1 MNLHRFHSIA
11 AVSAFI
17 FLSTTPL
24 VRAQGM
30 THGQSLAPFARLEM
44 PGEYVWFP
52 EISPAGPVVIVVSLT
67 EQILSVYRNGVR
79 IGRSTISSGKAGH
92 HTPTGVFTILQK
104 NVKHTSTLFK
114 GASMPYME
122 RLTWRGI
129 AMHGGNLPGHPASHG
144 CVRLPLDF
152 AQQLYGVTSD
162 GTTVIITDNKA
173 KQAKLIEPG
182 FIYEGVPENA
192 APPGDAF
199 WLPEKSP
206 AGPVSIVLSSSGTSY
221 IYRNGIEIG
230 RSPVGGLGKVKG
242 TFVYSALASLD
253 SEGSCNWLPTIG
265 TGGLAPNI
273 KDLLKQVVMD
283 PMFSSNVH
291 RLITSGTNLI
301 LTDAPAE
308 SSTSG
313 DDAIDIL
320 TTSDTP

>member
-1 MNLHRFHSIA
+1 MHLKRLRFIIA
-11 AVSAFI
+11 LSAFVS
-17 FLSTTPL
+17 LSTTPL

-30 THGQSLAPFARLEM
+30 THGQSLAAFARLET

-152 AQQLYGVTSD
+152 AQKLYEVTSD

-173 KQAKLIEPG
+173 KPVKAIKAG
-182 FIYEGVPENA
+182 FVFEGTPENPP
-192 APPGDAF
+192 PPGDAF

-206 AGPVSIVLSSSGTSY
+206 AGPVSIVLSSSG
-221 IYRNGIEIG
+221 IACIFRNGVEIG
-230 RSPVGGLGKVKG
+230 RSPLDGLGEVKG
-242 TFVYSALASLD
+242 TFVYSALAGLD
-253 SEGSCNWLPTIG
+253 SDGRCKWLPTIS
-265 TGGLAPNI
+265 TGGLAPDI
-273 KDLLKQVVMD
+273 TDLLKRVVMD
-283 PMFSSNVH
+283 PIFLTNI
-291 RLITSGTNLI
+291 RTLITSGTNLI
-301 LTDAPAE
+301 LTDAPAKANTPGE
-308 SSTSG
+308 NG
-313 DDAIDIL
+313 INIL